1 MNQENCCTDWYEQ
14 VLLQDFLPQGRED
27 QRLTLEICLWKLSA
41 LWASLQNAPATLTCR
56 VFSFLLFLLRGLP
69 ESTWGLT
76 SCLWT
81 WRMMAAEKKH
91 LFPPIEGPWHNFW
104 LSSSMLISTCGCW
117 LPTDEPDLWV
127 CINCWSTGC
136 KSLSTMRSFLTLSHT
151 ALLGG
156 ESLYGPHFC
165 VWGELC
171 FTFLVAPMHSGHLRF
186 L

>member
-41 LWASLQNAPATLTCR
+41 LWASLQNAPATLICR

-81 WRMMAAEKKH
+81 WRMMATEKKH

-117 LPTDEPDLWV
+117 LP
-127 CINCWSTGC
+127 NCWAWLVSVY
-136 KSLSTMRSFLTLSHT
+136 KLLISWLQVSLHDEVIPHPLPHCTVGRRVTVWPTL
-151 ALLGG
+151 L
-156 ESLYGPHFC
+156 C
-165 VWGELC
+165 VGSCVPL
-171 FTFLVAPMHSGHLRF
+171 S
-186 L
+186 